1 MPCPSIVQPSLET
14 QSENTA
20 HPPNPPS
27 ESNVEYSEYVGI
39 DDECLYIDIGPQNPI
54 HAPQSPVG
62 TKYRDESGHES
73 GSDDE
78 SSSDDESDSDEEV
91 EDVDDIVKDRE
102 PPQKPDANYDKKDP
116 PMAVGTLY
124 YDIGAFKLALATH
137 ATKYEFQYNIE
148 KSDPTR
154 HRVYCSG
161 KNFSYRWR
169 IHASTLNDGVT
180 IKINFYFN
188 TL

>member
-1 MPCPSIVQPSLET
+1 M
-14 QSENTA
+14 
-20 HPPNPPS
+20 
-27 ESNVEYSEYVGI
+27 
-39 DDECLYIDIGPQNPI
+39 
-54 HAPQSPVG
+54 
-62 TKYRDESGHES
+62 
-73 GSDDE
+73 
-78 SSSDDESDSDEEV
+78 
-91 EDVDDIVKDRE
+91 
-102 PPQKPDANYDKKDP
+102 PDADYDMKDP

-124 YDIGAFKLALATH
+124 SDIGAFKLVLATH

-161 KNFSYRWR
+161 KDFGCRWK

-180 IKINFYFN
+180 IKVNFYFN